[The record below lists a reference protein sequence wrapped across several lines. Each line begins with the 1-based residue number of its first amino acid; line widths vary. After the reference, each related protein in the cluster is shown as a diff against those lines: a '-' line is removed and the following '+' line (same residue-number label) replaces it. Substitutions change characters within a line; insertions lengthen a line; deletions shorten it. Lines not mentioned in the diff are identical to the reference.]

1 MCRRKRRSLHPLL
14 SPALSCSHLLEADH
28 WASPSHALKGG
39 QVAQSGASSPS
50 QSQGRRGTRDRG
62 HREGPRRSGEALWES
77 GGSLIHHPCLHARG
91 KQQTG
96 QEPCLPR
103 QCRPSLRARASL
115 QGPLDETYVSCE
127 RHRMEE
133 EGRPGT
139 LPVSWRAR
147 VSVATAA
154 LLLEIGTGVAPAL
167 WSPPRPTP
175 QRPNPASGAG
185 AVSK

>member
-1 MCRRKRRSLHPLL
+1 MHSREGRWH
-14 SPALSCSHLLEADH
+14 
-28 WASPSHALKGG
+28 
-39 QVAQSGASSPS
+39 
-50 QSQGRRGTRDRG
+50 SQGRAPPLRARAGGGTRDRG

-77 GGSLIHHPCLHARG
+77 GGGLIHHPCLHAHR

-115 QGPLDETYVSCE
+115 QGPLDEIYVSCE

-139 LPVSWRAR
+139 LPASWRAR

-154 LLLEIGTGVAPAL
+154 LLLEIGTGVAPSL
-167 WSPPRPTP
+167 RSPPCPPPTAP
-175 QRPNPASGAG
+175 QSSLCLSQVSLWGPGTALRAAQDELPARA
-185 AVSK
+185 